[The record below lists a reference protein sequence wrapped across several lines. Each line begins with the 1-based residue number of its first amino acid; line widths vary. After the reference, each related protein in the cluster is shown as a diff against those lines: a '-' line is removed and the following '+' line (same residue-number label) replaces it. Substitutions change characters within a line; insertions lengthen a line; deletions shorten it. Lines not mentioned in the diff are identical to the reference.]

1 MRDVYEVLGEKKN
14 AVERLRRE
22 VAALRSVA
30 WLVDETDTTSNVPAQ
45 PDVYVEAGSDTI
57 SRQREALRTAAPLLA
72 DDPYDLADRIRS
84 LRAPAAQP
92 ITRGKPNTTSPTV
105 IERTRG
111 QTVPTSPRLVPD
123 ISRGPAATAVARAQ
137 EPPVSGS
144 AQSET
149 SWPTYANTASV
160 PSLFRLDEYE
170 KETTSVTRYGFIIAM
185 VCIVVIAVLVY
196 LGSRHQKTRV
206 DVPVSNAVRV
216 QQVPIVAQAT
226 PLVAQAS
233 PPAATP
239 SKITRQS
246 PVPNKVTPSTKF
258 AGPERMEGDRLQV
271 KPDLRPAETKGAPAD
286 QTLAPAALNLAGVAA
301 AADQAVS
308 NLVAGTP
315 VSPPKPEVLNIS
327 QGVTQG
333 LILKRVQPV
342 YPPQALTTRIEGSVL
357 LQATISRDG
366 DIMNVK
372 AISGPSVL
380 GRAAMAAVR
389 QWRYKPY
396 FLNGEPVEIQTQ
408 ITVNFR
414 LPK

>member
-30 WLVDETDTTSNVPAQ
+30 WLVDETDTISNVPAQ
-45 PDVYVEAGSDTI
+45 TDVCVEAASDTI
-57 SRQREALRTAAPLLA
+57 SRHREALRTAAQLLA

-84 LRAPAAQP
+84 LRASPAQP
-92 ITRGKPNTTSPTV
+92 ITRGKPKATSPPV

-111 QTVPTSPRLVPD
+111 QTVPTSPRLVPN
-123 ISRGPAATAVARAQ
+123 ISRGPAATSVARAQ
-137 EPPVSGS
+137 EPPVSGL
-144 AQSET
+144 AQSEP
-149 SWPTYANTASV
+149 SWPTSSNTASV
-160 PSLFRLDEYE
+160 PSLFSLDEYE
-170 KETTSVTRYGFIIAM
+170 KETTSGTRYAFIIAM
-185 VCIVVIAVLVY
+185 VCIIVIAVLVY
-196 LGSRHQKTRV
+196 LGSRQQKTRV
-206 DVPVSNAVRV
+206 DVPASNAVRV
-216 QQVPIVAQAT
+216 QQVPIAAQPT
-226 PLVAQAS
+226 TH
-233 PPAATP
+233 AATP
-239 SKITRQS
+239 SKIARQS
-246 PVPNKVTPSTKF
+246 PALNKVDPSTKF
-258 AGPERMEGDRLQV
+258 AGPERMEGEPIQV
-271 KPDLRPAETKGAPAD
+271 KPDLRAAEAKGAPAD
-286 QTLAPAALNLAGVAA
+286 QASPPAPLNLADMTA

-342 YPPQALTTRIEGSVL
+342 YPPQALTTRIEGSVM
-357 LQATISRDG
+357 LQATISRGG
-366 DIMNVK
+366 DITNVK

-380 GRAAMAAVR
+380 SRAAMAAVR

-408 ITVNFR
+408 IAVNFR